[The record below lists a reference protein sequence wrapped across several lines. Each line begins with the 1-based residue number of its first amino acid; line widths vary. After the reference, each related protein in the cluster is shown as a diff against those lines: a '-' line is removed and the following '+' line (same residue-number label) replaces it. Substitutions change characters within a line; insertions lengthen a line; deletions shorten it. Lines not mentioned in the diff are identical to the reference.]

1 MRLLVL
7 GGGQLALMMCWAA
20 ARLPMEFFVHDPDPR
35 APAYRCAKKAEDPL
49 RAVDEADYVT
59 YEFENIDEAAADYA
73 QRQGKLRPHIDYLKL
88 KKNRIAERETLQSLG
103 VPVPRWTVARN
114 PAEALAIAE
123 KFGRAVAKWPA
134 GGYDGKGQYLLPRET
149 PEGGTLLVE
158 EYVDIRREFSIVA
171 VRGED
176 GDIYF
181 YPPAENYY
189 VDGVLV
195 WNYAPTD
202 APPEAY
208 RYVEKILEWRKY
220 VGVLAVEF
228 FEDRE
233 GRILVNEIAPRVHN
247 TGHWTLETDASQF
260 ENHVRAVMGLSI
272 KRPQTIAP
280 TAMVNILGLAAPPIK
295 ELERLGK
302 VYWYGKAEARP
313 RRKMGH
319 INIVASTAEEAKAR
333 ARAALKILYGGEFPR
348 LVMRPRAAPRAAAG
362 PVLPH

>member
-20 ARLPMEFFVHDPDPR
+20 ARMPMEFLAHDPDPR

-49 RAVDEADYVT
+49 RVVDEADYVT
-59 YEFENIDEAAADYA
+59 YEFENIDEAVADYA
-73 QRQGKLRPHIDYLKL
+73 QRQRKLRPHIDYLKL

-103 VPVPRWTVARN
+103 APVPRWTVARN
-114 PAEALAIAE
+114 PAEALAAAE

-176 GDIYF
+176 GDVYF

-189 VDGVLV
+189 VDGILV

-233 GRILVNEIAPRVHN
+233 GRILVNEIAPRIHN

-260 ENHVRAVMGLSI
+260 ENHVRAVMGLPI
-272 KRPQTIAP
+272 KRPQAFAP
-280 TAMVNILGLAAPPIK
+280 TAMVNILGLAAPPIR

-302 VYWYGKAEARP
+302 MYWYSKAEARP

-319 INIVASTAEEAKAR
+319 INITAPTAEETKAKAH
-333 ARAALKILYGGEFPR
+333 AALKILYGREFPR
-348 LVMRPRAAPRAAAG
+348 LVMRPRTAAG
-362 PVLPH
+362 SVLPH